1 MANAFLRKTVTAG
14 TSRTDVLASDVA
26 SATEV
31 VCIGLIASN
40 KSSASRTLTV
50 EIKYDT
56 GTPSYT
62 SYITNIPIPV
72 GSSVNLLDGG
82 KLVLVPNENLTVT
95 ADSASAVDVHLS
107 YLEIT

>member
-1 MANAFLRKTVTAG
+1 
-14 TSRTDVLASDVA
+14 
-26 SATEV
+26 
-31 VCIGLIASN
+31 
-40 KSSASRTLTV
+40 
-50 EIKYDT
+50 
-56 GTPSYT
+56 
-62 SYITNIPIPV
+62 V